1 MESCFTSNTRCDF
14 LKEKNKVAGYIFQL
28 DKDPKYVDDYFKL
41 YKNVVRDGFLD
52 VIEEISPDISI
63 TEFLQLATERFL
75 VYEIFDYMETRKKVE
90 LVNILIYYPHSRLCF
105 VYKAKLHCHVMLFG
119 FYFSEIIRNITK
131 DELDNMFLH
140 KQRTAK
146 HEKIVNKEPH
156 RVSNIM
162 NPDGYVEFVNEMRC
176 NLEDYVNR
184 TNKPY
189 PVLNLKFFRNY
200 LWIHYCT
207 MSILQRQTLREQVK
221 IAQETLENRK
231 DLHPEL
237 IEYIF
242 CFLK

>member
-1 MESCFTSNTRCDF
+1 
-14 LKEKNKVAGYIFQL
+14 
-28 DKDPKYVDDYFKL
+28 
-41 YKNVVRDGFLD
+41 
-52 VIEEISPDISI
+52 
-63 TEFLQLATERFL
+63 
-75 VYEIFDYMETRKKVE
+75 
-90 LVNILIYYPHSRLCF
+90 
-105 VYKAKLHCHVMLFG
+105 MLFG

-162 NPDGYVEFVNEMRC
+162 NPDGCVEFVNEMRC

-200 LWIHYCT
+200 LWIHYCNNVYSSKT
-207 MSILQRQTLREQVK
+207 NTKGTSK